1 MPIRFE
7 LLIGALLVMLGVA
20 WLGGSILGID
30 FWALCWPAGLI
41 LLGVWILVRPRLVKD
56 GGRAQFLLFG
66 DVRRRGDWTLTNEE
80 IWMGIG
86 DVDLDLTRAY
96 IPAGESTL
104 RVFSFISD
112 IDLLIPP
119 GVGVSLTSYAF
130 VTDSKI
136 LNQKRDS
143 FVLPVEVESEGYSSA
158 QQKIRVEAF
167 GFINDIKAKQI

>member
-7 LLIGALLVMLGVA
+7 FLVGTLLVLLGIA

-30 FWALCWPAGLI
+30 IWSLCWPAGLI
-41 LLGVWILVRPRLVKD
+41 LLGVWILARPRLLKD

-66 DVRRRGDWTLTNEE
+66 DVRRRGEWSLTNEE

-86 DVDLDLTRAY
+86 DVDLDLTQAY
-96 IPAGESTL
+96 IPPGESTL
-104 RVFSFISD
+104 RVFAFISD
-112 IDLLIPP
+112 IDLLLPP
-119 GVGVSLTSYAF
+119 GTGISLTSYAF

-143 FVLPVEVESEGYSSA
+143 FVLPIEVESEGYSVA
-158 QQKIRVEAF
+158 QQKIRVEVF
-167 GFINDIKAKQI
+167 GFINDIKARQI